1 MAGLLKF
8 LLIAILILWL
18 VRMVARLVLP
28 WAFRK
33 VAGRMQAEA
42 QRHYNQAAGKQQGHR
57 AAPEGEI
64 RIDYVPPEAK
74 TPGRGKQAGDF
85 VDFEEIK

>member
-1 MAGLLKF
+1 MGGLLKF
-8 LLIAILILWL
+8 LLVVILVLWL
-18 VRMVARLVLP
+18 VRMVARLVFP

-42 QRHYNQAAGKQQGHR
+42 QRQYNQATGRQQERR

-64 RIDYVPPEAK
+64 RIDYVPPQVK
-74 TPGRGKQAGDF
+74 TSDRGKQAGDF